1 MFLQIFLFEIK
12 YRLRRPG
19 VWLCFFG
26 VFLFSFFSFALGN
39 VPNFDRELVNAPAV
53 LAFFMAA
60 TSMPMM
66 LISSAIMG
74 VPLYRDIEYNTK
86 EY

>member
-19 VWLCFFG
+19 IWLCFFG

-39 VPNFDRELVNAPAV
+39 VPNFDRYS
-53 LAFFMAA
+53 
-60 TSMPMM
+60 SMRHPYS
-66 LISSAIMG
+66 LF
-74 VPLYRDIEYNTK
+74 L
-86 EY
+86 